1 MDLRTHVQHRKRE
14 VLSTCLLLHI
24 AERSGQLT
32 DPVSQPFKAKEKTT
46 LSAVDEQTQSPS
58 TSLYS
63 LEHAVELATRNPTQ
77 LKASSPHSERRHPPR
92 HQQTPKE
99 NPTNSAYLRHPPNLH
114 RLHLAKL
121 PHPVTLPPPLK
132 TGVFLLLILASR
144 KRNYCQQFRAHL
156 P

>member
-77 LKASSPHSERRHPPR
+77 LKASSPHSE
-92 HQQTPKE
+92 
-99 NPTNSAYLRHPPNLH
+99 
-114 RLHLAKL
+114 
-121 PHPVTLPPPLK
+121 
-132 TGVFLLLILASR
+132 
-144 KRNYCQQFRAHL
+144 
-156 P
+156 